1 MICYL
6 IRHGKDDSS
15 VRGGWSDQPLTE
27 EGKLQAAALASHVA
41 VNKDALQIGC
51 LYASD
56 LPRAVQTADPIAD
69 ALKLPITLLPAF
81 REANNGDLA
90 GMDNTLA
97 KERYPG
103 LFWNTLEWEQ
113 KYPGGESP
121 RDFYERIKAAW
132 DELSSTLA
140 SREDN
145 AMLITHSGVINII
158 LSLINGLP
166 YSNKIK
172 PRSVPH
178 TTLIALELED
188 GEWREL

>member
-6 IRHGKDDSS
+6 VRHGKDDSS

-41 VNKDALQIGC
+41 ANKNALQIGC

-140 SREDN
+140 SRGDN
-145 AMLITHSGVINII
+145 AMLITHSGVINVI

-188 GEWREL
+188 GEWREI